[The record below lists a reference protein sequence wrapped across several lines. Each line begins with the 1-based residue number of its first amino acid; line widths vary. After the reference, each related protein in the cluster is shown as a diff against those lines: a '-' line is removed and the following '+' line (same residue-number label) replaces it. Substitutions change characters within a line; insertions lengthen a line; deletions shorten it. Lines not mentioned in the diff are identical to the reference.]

1 MSTPATR
8 LLAPLPL
15 SLFGEE
21 GPEPEDAP
29 LPPLLLSEA
38 QLDAVPCPWPMGQG
52 SSCQRQ
58 DIEDAALGNVGS
70 FDHAATIHG
79 RQAGSLEDERN
90 LALLSTSEGTVLTS
104 VRLHTSPTPFVLEP
118 PLVWTADKPL
128 AMNFARDT
136 GAGLADNEVSTCI
149 NTQTK
154 AEDRVEAFD
163 SDGEWVWA
171 TAQAEEAPST
181 VSLQPARS
189 KPQGHPP
196 T

>member
-21 GPEPEDAP
+21 GPEPEDVP

-38 QLDAVPCPWPMGQG
+38 QLDAVPCSWPMGQG
-52 SSCQRQ
+52 STCPRW

-70 FDHAATIHG
+70 FDHAATIHSQ
-79 RQAGSLEDERN
+79 QAGRLEN
-90 LALLSTSEGTVLTS
+90 IALLSTSEGTLLTS
-104 VRLHTSPTPFVLEP
+104 VRLHTSPTPFVFEP
-118 PLVWTADKPL
+118 PLVWTADKRL
-128 AMNFARDT
+128 AMNFARNT
-136 GAGLADNEVSTCI
+136 GAGSADNEVSTCI
-149 NTQTK
+149 NKQSK
-154 AEDRVEAFD
+154 AEDKVEAFD
-163 SDGEWVWA
+163 ADGEWVWA
-171 TAQAEEAPST
+171 TVQADEAPST